1 MHIPSDVTVF
11 TQVRFWLLV
20 LCSLVFPAAIFVT
33 LFVRREFSKK
43 TVLAFGLLL
52 IVLAGV
58 DIFVL
63 RALSHQARL
72 TPSLADDLVFSSELS
87 VALYIFP
94 AAFGTF
100 GLNMVSHVLM
110 HYLKQKEAR
119 FEAHRQARAAW
130 GSREGS
136 AAWQSPWTVGH
147 AANAAGGRLEAPAAG
162 SAPGR
167 RPAGHLNLLGGLETE
182 KPGRLN
188 RRASSKG

>member
-1 MHIPSDVTVF
+1 MPIPSDVTVF

-43 TVLAFGLLL
+43 TVLGFGLLL

-119 FEAHRQARAAW
+119 FEAHRRLAQPGGAVRAARR
-130 GSREGS
+130 GNRPGPSGMRR
-136 AAWQSPWTVGH
+136 T
-147 AANAAGGRLEAPAAG
+147 RPAVA
-162 SAPGR
+162 SKRR
-167 RPAGHLNLLGGLETE
+167 RPGA
-182 KPGRLN
+182 RLVAA
-188 RRASSKG
+188 RQDT